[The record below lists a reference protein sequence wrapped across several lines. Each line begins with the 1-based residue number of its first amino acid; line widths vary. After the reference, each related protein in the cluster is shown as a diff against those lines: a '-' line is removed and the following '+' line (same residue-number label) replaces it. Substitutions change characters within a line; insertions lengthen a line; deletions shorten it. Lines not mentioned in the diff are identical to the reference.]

1 MEGAHT
7 EKQLLCD
14 ANKFNFT
21 VRPFNQVHVSILK
34 EHGDDDAGHTFA
46 EDIPNCHHNH

>member
-7 EKQLLCD
+7 EKQLLYV

-21 VRPFNQVHVSILK
+21 VRPFNQIHISILK
-34 EHGDDDAGHTFA
+34 EHGDDDDDY
-46 EDIPNCHHNH
+46 EDIPNCHHN